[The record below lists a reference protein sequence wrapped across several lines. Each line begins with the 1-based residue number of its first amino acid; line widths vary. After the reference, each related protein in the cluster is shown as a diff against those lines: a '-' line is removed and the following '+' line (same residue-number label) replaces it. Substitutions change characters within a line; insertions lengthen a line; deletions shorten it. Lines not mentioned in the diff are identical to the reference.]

1 MGDTN
6 ARTGLRRDLIDN
18 DDKHIPLPPDT
29 FKSRFT
35 KERNS
40 QDLHVCPH
48 GKESL
53 ELCTQTNLNILNG
66 NTYDI
71 VLVNIL
77 RVSTMA
83 IVLSIIV

>member
-6 ARTGLRRDLIDN
+6 ARTGIRRDLIDN

-48 GKESL
+48 G
-53 ELCTQTNLNILNG
+53 
-66 NTYDI
+66 
-71 VLVNIL
+71 
-77 RVSTMA
+77 
-83 IVLSIIV
+83 